1 MRDVMYIIDTSRCVF
16 FGDFLFRLVKKEI
29 RYPYIR
35 EYCQIFQVI
44 CIQYEISLW
53 KEILITSIY
62 INHVKQSIVSAGGII
77 RIYKRR
83 AVNIL
88 WSESDLAALPF
99 TIQTRPCEENISW
112 RILFE
117 KKKRKDK
124 VYMLRWRWNH
134 EKKRRTWPHV
144 SYNTQ
149 ARTKRARPP
158 FLFCVFTSKC
168 AQKFLFFPQYNK
180 VQ

>member
-53 KEILITSIY
+53 QEILITSIY

-77 RIYKRR
+77 RIQTSSSQHTLIGIRLGGVAFHDSNY
-83 AVNIL
+83 AV
-88 WSESDLAALPF
+88 
-99 TIQTRPCEENISW
+99 
-112 RILFE
+112 
-117 KKKRKDK
+117 
-124 VYMLRWRWNH
+124 
-134 EKKRRTWPHV
+134 
-144 SYNTQ
+144 
-149 ARTKRARPP
+149 
-158 FLFCVFTSKC
+158 
-168 AQKFLFFPQYNK
+168 
-180 VQ
+180 